1 MYEILEEN
9 IPEEELKRADHLVY
23 VSLKYTRTTD
33 IMLNAMKRMIAA
45 FELSMIRYLEFE
57 KKNKKISTIPL
68 SKKERT
74 HLVKDL
80 LGTSVSKYLM
90 LYFLLKKI
98 EKSEYTSI
106 EEFRKN
112 VTLKTKTTRPIEVK
126 VNNLYEYLDKTKEF
140 INFINKKTT

>member
-1 MYEILEEN
+1 MTYQEEQA
-9 IPEEELKRADHLVY
+9 EEFEELKRADHLVY

>member
-23 VSLKYTRTTD
+23 VYLKYTRTTD

-126 VNNLYEYLDKTKEF
+126 VNNQR
-140 INFINKKTT
+140 IS

>member
-90 LYFLLKKI
+90 LYFLLK
-98 EKSEYTSI
+98 Y
-106 EEFRKN
+106 
-112 VTLKTKTTRPIEVK
+112 
-126 VNNLYEYLDKTKEF
+126 NLQDRR
-140 INFINKKTT
+140 